1 MPNITPTTTVAAGA
15 TSAPVNVDNTTNII
29 VGVKG
34 RGYIIHYT
42 LGSTLSFIAGTGDKV
57 GPADGTVLVSKAF
70 DISVESTGIKDIQ
83 FEIFA

>member
-1 MPNITPTTTVAAGA
+1 MPNILATTTVPAGT

-42 LGSTLSFIAGTGDKV
+42 LGSTLSYIAGTGDKV
-57 GPADGTVLVSKAF
+57 GPSDGTVLVSKAF
-70 DISVESTGIKDIQ
+70 EISVESTGIKDIQ
-83 FEIFA
+83 IEMFA